1 MGRAVVRR
9 HAVLTGAVL
18 TGLLAAS
25 ALTACSTG
33 LAITSDRAD
42 LDAAV
47 AVWTDGWVAPTSA
60 TVAGPALGSNG
71 QVSRVVA
78 RRTTDYATDVERTTR
93 SELRIA
99 RAAGWA
105 PTSSTCGD
113 TVQVALVGP
122 DALAQLV
129 VTPDGGGASA
139 AVQVVTR
146 HHLDATWPSP
156 NPIARTCLDTTSP
169 PFEPPPLR
177 SGPLGDA
184 GAVDD
189 TPVEWDDDSSSSALV
204 DAANADPALSALGLE
219 VATPSLSTG
228 VNRRRPP
235 AGEGSAPPATLG
247 ALAAELDGWAL
258 TFAACGG
265 RGPTLATFV
274 RSFDGSPA
282 VVTASLAPDGTGLRV
297 TLPVA
302 EGPDPAWLADAAP
315 LEDSACL
322 GDAAALPRQAHGV
335 PAVLPTDLTPVA
347 SGG

>member
-1 MGRAVVRR
+1 MVRR

-18 TGLLAAS
+18 TGLLTAS
-25 ALTACSTG
+25 ALTACSTTP
-33 LAITSDRAD
+33 AITSDRTD

-47 AVWTDGWVAPTSA
+47 AAWTDRWVAPTSA
-60 TVAGPALGSNG
+60 MVAGPALGSNG

-78 RRTTDYATDVERTTR
+78 RRTTDYAADVERATR
-93 SELRIA
+93 SELRLA
-99 RAAGWA
+99 LAAGWA

-122 DALAQLV
+122 DEDALAQLV
-129 VTPDGGGASA
+129 VTPDGDGAAA
-139 AVQVVTR
+139 AVQVVTP
-146 HHLDATWPSP
+146 HHLDATWPTP
-156 NPIARTCLDTTSP
+156 EPIARTCLDTTSP
-169 PFEPPPLR
+169 PFEPPPLQ

-184 GAVDD
+184 DAVDD
-189 TPVEWDDDSSSSALV
+189 GPAGWDDDASSSTLV
-204 DAANADPALSALGLE
+204 DAVNADPALSALGLE
-219 VATPSLSTG
+219 VATSSLAAG

-247 ALAAELDGWAL
+247 ALATELDGWVL

-274 RSFDGSPA
+274 RSFEGSPA

-302 EGPDPAWLADAAP
+302 EGPDPAWLADPAP
-315 LEDSACL
+315 LADPTCL
-322 GDAAALPRQAHGV
+322 GDTAALPRRSHGV
-335 PAVLPTDLTPVA
+335 PAVLPTDLTPITT
-347 SGG
+347 GG